1 MILIAE
7 LFMSMIGV
15 SVASSKSLQLE
26 ATQEAYNRAVVKL
39 NLLLIDDKTNE
50 EDVRA
55 KLMEVMKERNKLGKY
70 STSDLYV
77 MQKALRKQLMTFL
90 VDCMSRLLPL
100 RVARR

>member
-1 MILIAE
+1 MILVAE

-39 NLLLIDDKTNE
+39 NLLLIDDKTHE
-50 EDVRA
+50 EVVRS
-55 KLMEVMKERNKLGKY
+55 KLFEVMDERNQLGKY

-77 MQKALRKQLMTFL
+77 MQKSIKKTVDEFL
-90 VDCMSRLLPL
+90 SGLNEQTIT
-100 RVARR
+100 A